1 MHDDVEVVEM
11 RTLCELGETHDDAP
25 EDGSCPPGNER
36 RSSPAYTLYVFMSF
50 LREYYENRMW
60 IDDVCIVMCRGGEAK
75 SNTTYG
81 VRTGLCISIYFR
93 K

>member
-1 MHDDVEVVEM
+1 
-11 RTLCELGETHDDAP
+11 
-25 EDGSCPPGNER
+25 
-36 RSSPAYTLYVFMSF
+36 MSF

-81 VRTGLCISIYFR
+81 VRTAHAYLDYLLSKVVDYFR
-93 K
+93 IFEGTNE

>member
-1 MHDDVEVVEM
+1 
-11 RTLCELGETHDDAP
+11 
-25 EDGSCPPGNER
+25 
-36 RSSPAYTLYVFMSF
+36 MSF

-81 VRTGLCISIYFR
+81 VRTAHAYLFTFESSLVDYFR
-93 K
+93 IFEGTNE